1 MAAVR
6 MDRSETGHQFLIP
19 RPKENSWGNERVLDK
34 ERIIREFVGFTP
46 IMNQRED
53 EECMS
58 MFLDKIIVNG
68 VQDPGLTPF
77 EEFLPRSAP
86 LARVRLN
93 PEKCPFFLDRL
104 AADPKWQIS
113 SCGFYDS
120 LRLVY
125 LRFFNEE
132 ARMVELMELRT

>member
-1 MAAVR
+1 
-6 MDRSETGHQFLIP
+6 
-19 RPKENSWGNERVLDK
+19 
-34 ERIIREFVGFTP
+34 
-46 IMNQRED
+46 MNQRED

-86 LARVRLN
+86 LVRARLN
-93 PEKCPFFLDRL
+93 PEKFSFFLDRL

-113 SCGFYDS
+113 FRGVYDS
-120 LRLVY
+120 LRLLY
-125 LRFFNEE
+125 LRLFNEE
-132 ARMVELMELRT
+132 ARMVELMELQLKHRVELLLAGERLCLE

>member
-1 MAAVR
+1 
-6 MDRSETGHQFLIP
+6 
-19 RPKENSWGNERVLDK
+19 
-34 ERIIREFVGFTP
+34 
-46 IMNQRED
+46 MNQRKD
-53 EECMS
+53 EECMF

-93 PEKCPFFLDRL
+93 PEKCSFFLDRL

-113 SCGFYDS
+113 LRGVYDS
-120 LRLVY
+120 LRLLY

-132 ARMVELMELRT
+132 ARMVELMELRTQWRSKLPYLPRWTTQRNLNKKTQDS